1 MFMNAAEYR
10 ESLRR
15 HSPRVFVDGARIESV
30 ADAPQLQPG
39 INALGV
45 SYDFALRDELAPI
58 MRAVQAS
65 SGKTV
70 NRMLHVDQSSADLLN
85 KLEAVRVLCQETG
98 CAQRYL
104 AHDAFS
110 AIAQSTARVDAEDG
124 TRYGERF
131 TAWLHDF
138 QDKDLAVGIAMT
150 DAKGDRSKR
159 PHEQANVDSYV
170 HIVERNAKGI
180 VLSGTKAIVTGAP
193 YMHEF
198 LVMPCRAMGEGDA
211 AFAVCCA
218 VPCDADGLTIVARPA
233 GRPGEKAALFSSK
246 YGQSTGVLIF
256 DRVFVAWE
264 RVFLAGEWQ
273 HSAHLTY
280 SYATHHRH
288 TCIAARAGFGDLLI
302 GAGALMC
309 EANGFD
315 PGAEP
320 HLREQMV
327 QLITIVEGFYACGV
341 AASVYAAVDEPS
353 TVVMPDPAFSNIG
366 KLLLANQI
374 YEMHRIAHYVSGGL
388 IVTLPG
394 PGRGPQPGDRGAPRR
409 RAARQP
415 RRSVRQADRGGAP
428 DRGPHRVVP
437 GRLVLG
443 DQPARRRLAGGDAA
457 GDLAQ
462 LSGRRQGGTRRT
474 FARAQCRRPAR
485 PQDHGRSPARE
496 VLRCRLHA
504 AFAHDHG
511 GAAEATRRRGAPMN
525 EKQSY
530 AEFHRRSLD
539 DRDGFWAEQAALV
552 DWQRPFETVCDT
564 SRPPFARWFVGGTTN
579 LCHNAVD
586 RHLAARA
593 DAAGAD
599 LRLDRDR
606 QRARLQLRRAARRGA
621 AHGGSAARRSASP
634 RATAS

>member
-1 MFMNAAEYR
+1 MPMNSGEYR
-10 ESLRR
+10 ESLRGY
-15 HSPRVFVDGARIESV
+15 SPRVFVDGARVESV
-30 ADAPQLQPG
+30 ADAPSLQPG

-110 AIAQSTARVDAEDG
+110 ALAQATARVDADKG

-131 TAWLHDF
+131 TAYLHDF
-138 QDKDLAVGIAMT
+138 QDKDLSIGIAMT

-170 HIVERNAKGI
+170 HIVEKNGKGI
-180 VLSGTKAIVTGAP
+180 VISGTKAIVTGAP

-198 LVMPCRAMGEGDA
+198 LVMPCRNMAEADA

-218 VPCDADGLTIVARPA
+218 VPCDADGITIVARPA
-233 GRPGEKAALFSSK
+233 GRPGEKAALFSHK
-246 YGQSTGVLIF
+246 YGQSTGVVVF
-256 DRVFVAWE
+256 DRVFVPWE
-264 RVFLAGEWQ
+264 RVFLAGEWE
-273 HSAHLTY
+273 HSSHLTY

-315 PGAEP
+315 PGQES

-341 AASVYAAVDEPS
+341 AASVYASADAHSP
-353 TVVMPDPAFSNIG
+353 TVMPDPVFSNIG

-374 YEMHRIAHYVSGGL
+374 YDMHRIAHYVSGGL
-388 IVTLPG
+388 IVTLARA
-394 PGRGPQPGDRGAPRR
+394 GRGPQPRDRGAPRR

-415 RRSVRQADRGGAP
+415 GGAVRQAHRGGAP
-428 DRGPHRVVP
+428 DRGPDRVVP

-443 DQPARRRLAGGDAA
+443 HQPARRRLAGGDEA

-462 LSGRRQGGTRRT
+462 LPRRRQGGTRRT
-474 FARAQCRRPAR
+474 FARAQCPRPAGA
-485 PQDHGRSPARE
+485 QDHGQPPARE
-496 VLRCRLHA
+496 VLRRRLHA
-504 AFAHDHG
+504 AVADDHG
-511 GAAEATRRRGAPMN
+511 GAAEPGRGEP
-525 EKQSY
+525 
-530 AEFHRRSLD
+530 
-539 DRDGFWAEQAALV
+539 
-552 DWQRPFETVCDT
+552 T
-564 SRPPFARWFVGGTTN
+564 S
-579 LCHNAVD
+579 
-586 RHLAARA
+586 
-593 DAAGAD
+593 
-599 LRLDRDR
+599 
-606 QRARLQLRRAARRGA
+606 
-621 AHGGSAARRSASP
+621 
-634 RATAS
+634 